1 MKLVLLD
8 QGLAPR
14 AATLLRSEGWEA
26 LHVSEVGLHRAEDL
40 EILEFARQRGMVC
53 VTLDHD
59 FHTHLA
65 LSLSGSP
72 SVIFVRVA
80 GLDAYQQVVLIKAVW
95 EVCGEAI
102 AEGAAVSTDGT
113 TVRLHKLPLK

>member
-1 MKLVLLD
+1 MSEAGLD
-8 QGLAPR
+8 R
-14 AATLLRSEGWEA
+14 A
-26 LHVSEVGLHRAEDL
+26 DDP
-40 EILEFARQRGMVC
+40 EILGFAREREMTC

-72 SVIFVRVA
+72 SVIFVRIE
-80 GLDAYQQVVLIKAVW
+80 GLSAERQAELIKAVW

-102 AEGAAVSTDGT
+102 AAGAAVSTDGVA
-113 TVRLHKLPLK
+113 VRLHRLPLR